1 MERERGGELLRIEA
15 SPALAECLE
24 QRLSLPLAVHEPSVG
39 LTLHDRIRRN
49 HGSSIGDSLEAARSA
64 SSYGGRE
71 KTSQEESQMSTYSV
85 GGNEKGEAGLLVKLF
100 ALFAGVTIPAV
111 MLIGLWLA
119 ISAFQA
125 RDSARQAA
133 ASAHHATTT
142 SSMPG
147 MNMGATT
154 SVKGSTPSASFAGIA
169 PANADALAAAH
180 KAYPAAL
187 PATTPGP
194 VLSVNIGISHR
205 VLSIAPGIK
214 YDAWTFSGGV
224 PGPVIHARQGQTVR
238 VTLTNNAP
246 MPHSVDFHAAEIAPN
261 VAFSD
266 VLPGKSKTFSFVAT
280 TPGVFMYHCGTAP
293 AFMHIANGMYGAIV
307 VEPAN
312 MPRADREYVLV
323 SSEWYLDKPGLD
335 APASLDLT
343 KAEQMTPDWVT
354 WNGYAGQY
362 KTHPLTANPGETV
375 RFWVVDAGP
384 SLNTEFHVVGTVL
397 SRAWVNADLIDAPQ
411 HGIQTAVVPA
421 GGGGVF
427 DVKIDKPGIYPF
439 VSHSFASVQ
448 MGQVG
453 LLNVGHVAGTMSH

>member
-1 MERERGGELLRIEA
+1 
-15 SPALAECLE
+15 
-24 QRLSLPLAVHEPSVG
+24 
-39 LTLHDRIRRN
+39 
-49 HGSSIGDSLEAARSA
+49 
-64 SSYGGRE
+64 
-71 KTSQEESQMSTYSV
+71 MSTYSV
-85 GGNEKGEAGLLVKLF
+85 GGNEKGEAGLVVKLF

-133 ASAHHATTT
+133 ASAHHATT
-142 SSMPG
+142 SMGSMPG

-154 SVKGSTPSASFAGIA
+154 SARASTPSASFAGIA
-169 PANADALAAAH
+169 PANADELAMAH
-180 KAYPAAL
+180 RAVPAELTSA
-187 PATTPGP
+187 PAGSIANVRLDIT
-194 VLSVNIGISHR
+194 HR
-205 VLSIAPGIK
+205 TVSIAPGIK
-214 YDAWTFSGGV
+214 YEAWTFGNTT
-224 PGPVIHARQGQTVR
+224 PGPAIHVRVGQTVR
-238 VTLTNNAP
+238 VTLHNSSP

-266 VLPGKSKTFSFVAT
+266 VLPGKSKTFSFVANV
-280 TPGVFMYHCGTAP
+280 PGVFMYHCGTAP

-323 SSEWYLDKPGLD
+323 SSEWYLDRPGLGT
-335 APASLDLT
+335 PASLDLT

-362 KTHPLTANPGETV
+362 KTHPLTASPGETV

-397 SRAWVNADLIDAPQ
+397 SRAWVNADLVDAPQ
-411 HGIQTAVVPA
+411 HDIQTAVVPA